1 MFFKKSLKELEIRY
15 SDLEI
20 DSKVGVGPNGPV
32 YRYVK
37 ASVSSTVEQLGNKLT
52 RLSGSSEVV
61 GMETLW
67 CI

>member
-32 YRYVK
+32 YRYVRP
-37 ASVSSTVEQLGNKLT
+37 L
-52 RLSGSSEVV
+52 
-61 GMETLW
+61 
-67 CI
+67 